1 LVEFGSKG
9 WSITVEGEQEEA
21 RRGVENRGAGE
32 WRRGRREEGG
42 QEIVNI

>member
-1 LVEFGSKG
+1 MLVELGSKG
-9 WSITVEGEQEEA
+9 WSITAGENKRN

-42 QEIVNI
+42 QEVVNI